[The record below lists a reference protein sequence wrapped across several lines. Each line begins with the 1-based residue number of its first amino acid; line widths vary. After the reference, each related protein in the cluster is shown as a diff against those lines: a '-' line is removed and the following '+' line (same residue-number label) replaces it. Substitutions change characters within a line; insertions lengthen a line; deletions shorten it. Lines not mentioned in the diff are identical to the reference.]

1 MASTLSKQQQKQ
13 PLLKIGEEEEEE
25 ETYRFPP
32 LSPLSQY
39 INSSALSIPVIGV
52 YELEIPISKSQT
64 FDFLRDVFIP
74 IHSRFS
80 SIVVKDKKGI
90 QRWKRVDVVIDDH
103 IFVPTFPTGL
113 SSQDYDDLLE
123 EYLSKIILE
132 PQPNTR
138 PLWDVHVFMYP
149 TSNAAGTLI
158 FKINHAIGD
167 GYSLMAALF
176 SIHKRADNPSLP
188 LTFPDVA
195 PRMTKEISK
204 WKKVKGLVSMCI
216 NTFTDSAWSV
226 LQGTIMEDGKTAIR
240 SANPGVEF
248 ESVSVQTVVY
258 SLDEL
263 KRIQSK
269 VGGTVNEVITGVIS
283 YAIQLYMQKIGN
295 VSNGERMT
303 ALVVMNARMLKGFN
317 TVGDML
323 KANIWGNHFSFLHV
337 MLPSKCKDLKNMD
350 PMDFVVQAKDEMRR
364 RRNSM
369 ALYLTKR
376 ILGVFRKIRG
386 PEAAARHVY
395 SIWNNT
401 SVTMSS
407 LVGPSQKMIIA
418 SHPINS
424 FYFTLAGVPQSLVFT
439 IVSYMGKLRV
449 VVRTEKSFINCRL
462 FVSCMNEAY
471 ENINEAAFGKD
482 THKKKS
488 N

>member
-1 MASTLSKQQQKQ
+1 MASIVSKQQQKQ
-13 PLLKIGEEEEEE
+13 ALLAEEEDEDL
-25 ETYRFPP
+25 YRFPP

-39 INSSALSIPVIGV
+39 INSSALSIPIIGV
-52 YELEIPISKSQT
+52 YELEVPITKSQT
-64 FDFLRDVFIP
+64 TEFLIDVFIP
-74 IHSRFS
+74 IHTRFS
-80 SIVVKDKKGI
+80 SIVVKDKKGV
-90 QRWKRVDVVIDDH
+90 QRWKRVEVVIEDH
-103 IFVPTFPTGL
+103 IFVPTFPAGL
-113 SSQDYDDLLE
+113 SAEDYDDLLE
-123 EYLSKIILE
+123 EYLSKMILE
-132 PQPNTR
+132 PQPSTR
-138 PLWDVHVFMYP
+138 PLWDVHVIMYP
-149 TSNAAGTLI
+149 TTKAAGTLI
-158 FKINHAIGD
+158 FKVNHAIGD

-176 SIHKRADNPSLP
+176 SVHKRADNPSLP

-195 PRMTKEISK
+195 PRIPKGISK
-204 WKKVKGLVSMCI
+204 WKKIQGLFSLCI

-240 SANPGVEF
+240 SAKPGVEF
-248 ESVSVQTVVY
+248 QPISVQTVVY
-258 SLDEL
+258 SLEEL
-263 KRIQSK
+263 RQIQSK

-283 YAIQLYMQKIGN
+283 YAIQLYMQKTGN

-303 ALVVMNARMLKGFN
+303 ALVVMNARMLKGFK

-337 MLPSKCKDLKNMD
+337 MLPSKCKDLKNKD
-350 PMDFVVQAKDEMRR
+350 PTDFVVQAREEMRR

-376 ILGVFRKIRG
+376 ILGLFKKVRG

-407 LVGPSQKMIIA
+407 LVGPTQKMVIA
-418 SHPINS
+418 DHPINS

-439 IVSYMGKLRV
+439 IVSYMGNLRV
-449 VVRTEKSFINCRL
+449 VVRTEKAFINCRL
-462 FVSCMNEAY
+462 FISCMNEAY
-471 ENINEAAFGKD
+471 ENIREAAHRKD
-482 THKKKS
+482 TDQKKA

>member
-1 MASTLSKQQQKQ
+1 MASIVSKKQQKQ
-13 PLLKIGEEEEEE
+13 ALLKVEVEEEEEE
-25 ETYRFPP
+25 INRFPP

-39 INSSALSIPVIGV
+39 INSSALSIPIIGV
-52 YELEIPISKSQT
+52 YELEVPISRSQT

-80 SIVVKDKKGI
+80 SIVIRDKKGI
-90 QRWKRVDVVIDDH
+90 QRWKRVEVVIDDH
-103 IFVPTFPTGL
+103 IFIPTFPTGL
-113 SSQDYDDLLE
+113 STLDYDDILE

-132 PQPNTR
+132 PQPDTR
-138 PLWDVHVFMYP
+138 PLWEVHVFMYP
-149 TSNAAGTLI
+149 TSNAKGTLI

-176 SIHKRADNPSLP
+176 SIHKRADDPTLP

-195 PRMTKEISK
+195 PRMPKDISK
-204 WKKVKGLVSMCI
+204 WKKIKGLMSLCL

-240 SANPGVEF
+240 SAKPGVEF
-248 ESVSVQTVVY
+248 EPISVQTVVF

-263 KRIQSK
+263 RKIQSK

-283 YAIQLYMQKIGN
+283 YAIQLYMNKIGN

-303 ALVVMNARMLKGFN
+303 AIVVMNARMLKGFQ

-376 ILGVFRKIRG
+376 ILGIFRKIRG
-386 PEAAARHVY
+386 PDAAARHVY

-407 LVGPSQKMIIA
+407 LVGPTQKMVIA
-418 SHPINS
+418 DHPINS

-449 VVRTEKSFINCRL
+449 VVRTEKAFINCRL

-471 ENINEAAFGKD
+471 ENIREAASGMD
-482 THKKKS
+482 TMKKS